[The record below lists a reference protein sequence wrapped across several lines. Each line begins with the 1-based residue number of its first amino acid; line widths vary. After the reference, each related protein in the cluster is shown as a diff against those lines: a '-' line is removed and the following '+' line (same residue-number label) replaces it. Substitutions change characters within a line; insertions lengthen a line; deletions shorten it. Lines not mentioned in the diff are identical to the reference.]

1 MNAGTAMVDH
11 ESRAEAAY
19 TAMYDAARHSVK
31 DYYEDARVH
40 LAHAIEIATGLGLN
54 AEAEQLK
61 KLMTKLLEEAVAL
74 LGALPEVEQD
84 RAAQVLFAFTR
95 ELNDYELDAEQLAGI
110 DHAMGQ
116 ADRGDFASDKR
127 VSGIFYRPL

>member
-1 MNAGTAMVDH
+1 
-11 ESRAEAAY
+11 
-19 TAMYDAARHSVK
+19 
-31 DYYEDARVH
+31 
-40 LAHAIEIATGLGLN
+40 
-54 AEAEQLK
+54 
-61 KLMTKLLEEAVAL
+61 MTKLLEEAVAL

-127 VSGIFYRPL
+127 VSGIFDRPL

>member
-1 MNAGTAMVDH
+1 
-11 ESRAEAAY
+11 
-19 TAMYDAARHSVK
+19 
-31 DYYEDARVH
+31 
-40 LAHAIEIATGLGLN
+40 
-54 AEAEQLK
+54 
-61 KLMTKLLEEAVAL
+61 MTKLLEEAVAL

-95 ELNDYELDAEQLAGI
+95 ELNNYDFDAAQLAGI

-127 VSGIFYRPL
+127 VNGIFDRPL

>member
-1 MNAGTAMVDH
+1 
-11 ESRAEAAY
+11 
-19 TAMYDAARHSVK
+19 
-31 DYYEDARVH
+31 
-40 LAHAIEIATGLGLN
+40 
-54 AEAEQLK
+54 
-61 KLMTKLLEEAVAL
+61 MTKLLEEAVAL

-95 ELNDYELDAEQLAGI
+95 ELNDYDFDAEQLAGI

-127 VSGIFYRPL
+127 VKGIFDRSL

>member
-1 MNAGTAMVDH
+1 
-11 ESRAEAAY
+11 
-19 TAMYDAARHSVK
+19 
-31 DYYEDARVH
+31 
-40 LAHAIEIATGLGLN
+40 
-54 AEAEQLK
+54 
-61 KLMTKLLEEAVAL
+61 MTKLLEEAVAL